1 VNKRWIPGLVFVFA
15 LVVIGC
21 VSAMR
26 AESVATPSPAPKTAT
41 SRPTQAPTERPE
53 PTWTPETEIGSSDAT
68 SSDAT
73 SSDATSSDTETSPGE
88 ISETEGE
95 VEATESPT
103 PPPEPVLPEGVIR
116 GVVQDAGGPV
126 ADATVRVQL
135 TDYET
140 ASAEDGS
147 FVLKDLPMTEP
158 VIVTAWAED
167 YYIGH
172 SEGMPG
178 LVPIT
183 ITVKPHYQTDNLDYE
198 WFEFDGVQGSASCAP
213 CHPSYEEWKADAH
226 GQSAVNPRFI
236 SMYEGTDVHG
246 NQSPMTRFGGDGQ
259 IVPPDPDEYY
269 GPGVKTDY
277 PERDWNCAACHTPL
291 ADNRDPDDTCAW
303 SGCHM
308 GLTASRSDELEA
320 SVPATG
326 MVDPNALDGIG
337 CDFCHKIG
345 DVIISSETGLPY
357 PDRPG
362 IMSMRLLRPEEGEQ
376 LFFGTFD
383 DDIRRVT
390 KLPLLEES
398 EYCAPCHYGV
408 FSGVVAPGEVA
419 GGVVIYNSF
428 GEWLNSPYSDPKTGE
443 TCQECHM
450 PPTGEN
456 PYFVHPEKGGLIRDP
471 HEITNHDMLGVT
483 DVEFL
488 QESVTMTTT
497 AAVENG
503 RVVANVDI
511 YNDNTGHHV
520 PTGAPQRHLI
530 LVVQAVDDQGN
541 PLSLADGPILPEWTG
556 NYAGQP
562 GEAYAKVLR
571 DEWSGEVPSA
581 AYWRDVTLV
590 SDNRIAAYETA
601 ETRYVFEAPTEGDV
615 TVTAQLLFRR
625 SFQELA
631 DLKGWDDPD
640 ITMASDEILL
650 SR

>member
-1 VNKRWIPGLVFVFA
+1 MNKRWIPGLVFVFA
-15 LVVIGC
+15 LVIIGC

-26 AESVATPSPAPKTAT
+26 ADSVTSTRTLPKTAKL
-41 SRPTQAPTERPE
+41 RPTQAPTARTELSE
-53 PTWTPETEIGSSDAT
+53 PTEIPETELEPSDVV
-68 SSDAT
+68 S
-73 SSDATSSDTETSPGE
+73 
-88 ISETEGE
+88 SETEPSPE
-95 VEATESPT
+95 EASETESEAEAVESPT
-103 PPPEPVLPEGVIR
+103 PLPDPILPEGVIR
-116 GVVQDAGGPV
+116 GIVQDADGPV

-140 ASAEDGS
+140 TSAEDGA
-147 FVLKDLPMTEP
+147 FVLKDLPMTDP

-172 SEGMPG
+172 GEGMPG

-183 ITVKPHYQTDNLDYE
+183 ITMKPHYQTDNLDYE
-198 WFEFDGVQGSASCAP
+198 WFEFDGIQASASCAP
-213 CHPSYEEWKADAH
+213 CHPSYEEWQADAH
-226 GQSAVNPRFI
+226 GQSATNPRFI

-246 NQSPMTRFGGDGQ
+246 NQSPMTRFDGDGK
-259 IVPPDPDEYY
+259 IIPPDPETYY

-308 GLTASRSDELEA
+308 GLTASRSDELAA

-345 DVIISSETGLPY
+345 DVYINPETGLPY

-362 IMSMRLLRPEEGEQ
+362 IMSMRLFRPEEGEQ

-428 GEWLNSPYSDPKTGE
+428 GEWLDSPYSDPETGE

-456 PYFVHPEKGGLIRDP
+456 PYFVYPEKGGLIRDP
-471 HEITNHDMLGVT
+471 HQISNHDMLGVT
-483 DVEFL
+483 DVAFL

-497 AAVENG
+497 AAIENG
-503 RVVANVDI
+503 RVVAEVDI
-511 YNDNTGHHV
+511 VNDNTGHHV

-530 LVVQAVDDQGN
+530 LVVTAIDEDGQIL
-541 PLSLADGPILPEWTG
+541 PLTEGPVLPEWTG

-562 GEAYAKVLR
+562 GEAYAKILR

-590 SDNRIAAYETA
+590 ADNRIAAYETA
-601 ETRYVFEAPTEGDV
+601 ETDYVFEAPAEGEV

-625 SFQELA
+625 SFQKLA
-631 DLKGWDDPD
+631 ELKGWDDPD
-640 ITMASDEILL
+640 ITMTSDEITLT
-650 SR
+650 R

>member
-1 VNKRWIPGLVFVFA
+1 
-15 LVVIGC
+15 
-21 VSAMR
+21 
-26 AESVATPSPAPKTAT
+26 
-41 SRPTQAPTERPE
+41 
-53 PTWTPETEIGSSDAT
+53 
-68 SSDAT
+68 
-73 SSDATSSDTETSPGE
+73 
-88 ISETEGE
+88 
-95 VEATESPT
+95 
-103 PPPEPVLPEGVIR
+103 VLPEGVIR

>member
-1 VNKRWIPGLVFVFA
+1 
-15 LVVIGC
+15 
-21 VSAMR
+21 M
-26 AESVATPSPAPKTAT
+26 EPSEPSETA
-41 SRPTQAPTERPE
+41 
-53 PTWTPETEIGSSDAT
+53 ETEIGSADVAT
-68 SSDAT
+68 SE
-73 SSDATSSDTETSPGE
+73 TETSPEGA
-88 ISETEGE
+88 SEAESDA
-95 VEATESPT
+95 EAVESPT
-103 PPPEPVLPEGVIR
+103 PLPEPVLPEGVIR
-116 GVVQDAGGPV
+116 GVVQDTEGPV

-140 ASAEDGS
+140 TSAGDGS
-147 FVLKDLPMTEP
+147 FVLKELPMTES

-172 SEGMPG
+172 SQGVPG

-183 ITVKPHYQTDNLDYE
+183 ITMKPHYQTDNLDYE
-198 WFEFDGVQGSASCAP
+198 WFEFDGIQASASCGP

-226 GQSAVNPRFI
+226 GQSATNPRFI

-246 NQSPMTRFGGDGQ
+246 NQSPMTRFDGEGK
-259 IVPPDPDEYY
+259 IIPPDPDAYY

-291 ADNRDPDDTCAW
+291 ADNRDPADTCAW
-303 SGCHM
+303 SGCHT
-308 GLTASRSDELEA
+308 GLTASRSDELAA

-326 MVDPNALDGIG
+326 MVDPDALDGIG
-337 CDFCHKIG
+337 CDFCHKVG
-345 DVIISSETGLPY
+345 DVYIDPKTGLPY

-362 IMSMRLLRPEEGEQ
+362 IMSMRLFRPEEGEQ

-383 DDIRRVT
+383 DDTRRVT

-428 GEWLNSPYSDPKTGE
+428 GEWLDSPYSDPETGE
-443 TCQECHM
+443 TCQDCHM
-450 PPTGEN
+450 PPEGET
-456 PYFVHPEKGGLIRDP
+456 PYFVYPDKGGLIRHPDD
-471 HEITNHDMLGVT
+471 ISNHDMLGVT
-483 DVEFL
+483 DVDFL

-497 AAVENG
+497 AAIENG
-503 RVVANVDI
+503 RVVVEVDI
-511 YNDNTGHHV
+511 VNDNTGHHV

-530 LVVQAVDDQGN
+530 LVVQAVDENGE
-541 PLSLADGPILPEWTG
+541 PLPLAEGPLLPEWTG
-556 NYAGQP
+556 NYAGRP

-571 DEWSGEVPSA
+571 DEWSGEVPTA

-601 ETRYVFEAPTEGDV
+601 ETAYAFDVTSEGDV
-615 TVTAQLLFRR
+615 TVTAQLVFRR
-625 SFQELA
+625 SFQKLA
-631 DLKGWDDPD
+631 ELKGWDDPD
-640 ITMASDEILL
+640 ITMASDEIVLT
-650 SR
+650 R

>member
-1 VNKRWIPGLVFVFA
+1 
-15 LVVIGC
+15 
-21 VSAMR
+21 M
-26 AESVATPSPAPKTAT
+26 EPSEPSETA
-41 SRPTQAPTERPE
+41 
-53 PTWTPETEIGSSDAT
+53 ETEIGSADVAT
-68 SSDAT
+68 SE
-73 SSDATSSDTETSPGE
+73 TETSPEGA
-88 ISETEGE
+88 SEAESDA
-95 VEATESPT
+95 EAVESPT
-103 PPPEPVLPEGVIR
+103 PLPEPVLPEGVIR
-116 GVVQDAGGPV
+116 GVVQDTEGPV

-140 ASAEDGS
+140 TSAGDGS
-147 FVLKDLPMTEP
+147 FVLKELPMTES

-172 SEGMPG
+172 SQGVPG

-183 ITVKPHYQTDNLDYE
+183 ITMKPHYQTDNLDYE
-198 WFEFDGVQGSASCAP
+198 WFEFDGIQASASCGP

-226 GQSAVNPRFI
+226 GQSATNPRFI

-246 NQSPMTRFGGDGQ
+246 NQSPMTRFDGEGK
-259 IVPPDPDEYY
+259 IIPPDPDAYY

-291 ADNRDPDDTCAW
+291 ADNRDPADTCAW
-303 SGCHM
+303 SGCHT
-308 GLTASRSDELEA
+308 GLTASRSDELAA

-326 MVDPNALDGIG
+326 MVDPDALDGIG
-337 CDFCHKIG
+337 CDFCHKVG
-345 DVIISSETGLPY
+345 DVYIDPKTGLPY

-362 IMSMRLLRPEEGEQ
+362 IMSMRLFRPEEGEQ

-383 DDIRRVT
+383 DDTRRVT

-428 GEWLNSPYSDPKTGE
+428 GEWLDSPYSDPETGE
-443 TCQECHM
+443 TCQDCHM
-450 PPTGEN
+450 PPEGET
-456 PYFVHPEKGGLIRDP
+456 PYFVYPDKGGLIRHPDD
-471 HEITNHDMLGVT
+471 ISNHDMLGVT
-483 DVEFL
+483 DVDFL

-497 AAVENG
+497 AAIENG
-503 RVVANVDI
+503 RVVVEVDI
-511 YNDNTGHHV
+511 VNDNTGHHV

-530 LVVQAVDDQGN
+530 LVVQAVDENGE
-541 PLSLADGPILPEWTG
+541 PLPLAEGPLLPEWTG
-556 NYAGQP
+556 NYAGRA

-571 DEWSGEVPSA
+571 DEWSGEVPTA

-601 ETRYVFEAPTEGDV
+601 ETAYAFDVTSEGDV
-615 TVTAQLLFRR
+615 TVTAQLVFRR
-625 SFQELA
+625 SFQKLA
-631 DLKGWDDPD
+631 ELKGWDDPD
-640 ITMASDEILL
+640 ITMASDEIVLT
-650 SR
+650 R